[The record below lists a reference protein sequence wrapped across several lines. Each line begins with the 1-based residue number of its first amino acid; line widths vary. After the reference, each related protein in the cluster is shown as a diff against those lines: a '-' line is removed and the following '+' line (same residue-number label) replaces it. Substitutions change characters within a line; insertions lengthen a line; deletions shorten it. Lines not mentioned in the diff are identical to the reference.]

1 MITEEYLKEHFISA
15 HFIDNER
22 QNIEILM
29 TNEDKTATIPYIIPF
44 DEKDVKYQALQTVFT
59 VDQLHEATYQ
69 QKKQQRKDFEE
80 TVLQI
85 AKNDGLIMDSNKIDT
100 KFYPKVVEAIFG
112 DDENLDHIFALKLAV
127 FELKEIKDS
136 KQEALK
142 KKLRQSKN
150 KRDIIA
156 TACQILDGDIFN
168 LETDKSSV

>member
-29 TNEDKTATIPYIIPF
+29 TNEDKTTTIPYIIPF

-80 TVLQI
+80 TVLKI
-85 AKNDGLIMDSNKIDT
+85 AKQDGLIMDSNKIDT
-100 KFYPKVVEAIFG
+100 KFYPKVVDAIFG
-112 DDENLDHIFALKLAV
+112 DDDNLDHVFALKLAI
-127 FELKEIKDS
+127 FELDKVKDS
-136 KQEALK
+136 KKEDLK
-142 KKLRQSKN
+142 KKLRQSKT
-150 KRDIIA
+150 KREIIA
-156 TACQILDGDIFN
+156 TACEIL
-168 LETDKSSV
+168 S